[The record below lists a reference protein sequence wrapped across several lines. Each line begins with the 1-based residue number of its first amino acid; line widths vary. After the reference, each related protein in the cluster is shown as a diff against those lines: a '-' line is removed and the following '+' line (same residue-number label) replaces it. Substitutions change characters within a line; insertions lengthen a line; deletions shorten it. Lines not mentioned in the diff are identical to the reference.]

1 MPPALSRRL
10 MRFMMF
16 DKIITLSL
24 NPVADI
30 TCYVNN
36 FEPGGNSIVESELY
50 DAAGKAVDVSRVLQS
65 YEIANTA
72 LIVAGQEN
80 SKRYFDRLKD
90 ENVATRV
97 IHMEGRLR
105 ENMSIITPDGIA
117 TRISRKSPKIKHKT
131 IDELEAVLS
140 EEIKPATLVVLAGA
154 MPEGVT
160 DEIFCEICAFIKE
173 SGGILA
179 LDTSAATLDNI
190 AKIQPWVL
198 KPNYKELCELVGR
211 KLETMDELKWA
222 VTRIASL
229 GVHHVLASLGSEGI
243 LYTNGSVTYKADV
256 PVLSEIKSTIGA
268 GDAALA
274 GFIIAHD
281 YKYDLKRSIRFAAAF
296 GTASCL
302 VEGTNPPRR
311 ISVAMIN
318 NQVSVYE
325 I

>member
-1 MPPALSRRL
+1 
-10 MRFMMF
+10 MMF

-30 TCYVNN
+30 TCYVNSMQCGHEN
-36 FEPGGNSIVESELY
+36 MVQSELY

-65 YEIANTA
+65 YELANTA

-80 SKRYFDRLKD
+80 SKRYFERLKD
-90 ENVATRV
+90 EKVNVRV
-97 IHMEGRLR
+97 IYTEGRIR
-105 ENMSIITPDGIA
+105 ENIGIVTPDGVT
-117 TRISRKSPKIKHKT
+117 TRLIRKSPTLRHRT

-140 EEIKPATLVVLAGA
+140 EEIKPTTLVVVAGV
-154 MPEGVT
+154 MPDGIT

-173 SGGILA
+173 CGGIIA
-179 LDTSAATLDNI
+179 LDTRSATMENI
-190 AKIQPWVL
+190 AKIRPWVI
-198 KPNYKELCELVGR
+198 KPNFDELCALVGEKPKSR
-211 KLETMDELKWA
+211 EELKAA
-222 VTRIASL
+222 VKLVADA
-229 GVHHVLASLGSEGI
+229 GANHVLASFGSEGI
-243 LYTNGSVTYKADV
+243 LYTNGTVTYKADV
-256 PVLSEIKSTIGA
+256 PMLSEIKSTIGA
-268 GDAALA
+268 GDATLA

-281 YKYDLKRSIRFAAAF
+281 YKYDLKRSIQFAAAF

-311 ISVAMIN
+311 ISVAMVN